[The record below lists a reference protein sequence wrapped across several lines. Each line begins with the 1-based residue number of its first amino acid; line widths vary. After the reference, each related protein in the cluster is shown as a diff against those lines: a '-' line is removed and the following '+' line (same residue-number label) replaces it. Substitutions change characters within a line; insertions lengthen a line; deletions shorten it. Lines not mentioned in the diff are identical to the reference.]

1 MQGSTAIA
9 RMLRPRSI
17 AIVGISPQPMSPGAA
32 ILGNIER
39 LGYQAEVHLVSR
51 NRTEVIGRPCVPT
64 VDELPEGIDLALL
77 LVPQAGVVEA
87 MHACVRRRVGAVIVY
102 ASGFAEVDDAGRA
115 AQDEIAAVARTAG
128 IALLGP
134 NCLGFVNYLDRLS
147 VSFSPLQ
154 PESDPPPPKVAF
166 ISQSGG
172 TPTVTRFALAA
183 KRIGVTY
190 QISTGNEALLGV
202 EDFLDPMID
211 DDRNI
216 VIALFC
222 EQIRNPQRFLAGAAR
237 ARERGKPIVMLQPG
251 ASEGARASA
260 RSHTGAL
267 VGDHALIRTLVEDAG
282 VVAVDTV
289 EDLIDVIELLA
300 TFPVVPT
307 RGPALIT
314 DSGALK
320 GVELDFCERVGLAVP
335 RFSEGAVA
343 AVRTVVPDFVAVENP
358 LDLTAQALVDPQ
370 LYAKAIAA
378 LANDTATGCTVASP
392 IYGHP
397 ALGIGKLRTIW
408 PAFAAARATRPAILA
423 PLVYDAPM
431 PEEAFREAA
440 NAGIA
445 FFPSPERALRALAHV
460 TRYGLRCAQPPPAAR
475 TLPAPLPV
483 DRPGIVPEYRAKA
496 MLAAAGISF
505 PRGAFVTDRAGA
517 QRAAAGIGFPVVLKL
532 QSAALAHKTEAGALA
547 LGIADAAALDDA
559 WTRLHG
565 NVAAAL
571 PGAVIDG
578 ALVEAMAAPGV
589 EFIAGARRD
598 PQWGTTLVAGLGGI
612 WAEAL
617 GDTVVIP
624 AAAGEDAIV
633 AALRCLRAAP
643 LLAGVRGAP
652 PLDVRAAARV
662 LDRLGALIDATPAIA
677 EIELN
682 PLTLYPDGAVALDAL
697 IVVSEEG
704 TQR

>member
-1 MQGSTAIA
+1 VPNERIG

-17 AIVGISPQPMSPGAA
+17 AIVGVSPQPMSPAAA

-39 LGYQAEVHLVSR
+39 LGYRADVHLVSR

-64 VDELPEGIDLALL
+64 IDDLPAGIDLALL
-77 LVPQAGVVEA
+77 LVPRAGVVDA
-87 MHACVRRRVGAVIVY
+87 MHACARREVGSAIVY
-102 ASGFAEVDDAGRA
+102 ASGFAELDDAGRA
-115 AQDEIAAVARTAG
+115 AQAEIGAIARAAG

-134 NCLGFVNYLDRLS
+134 NCLGFVNYLNDLA
-147 VSFSPLQ
+147 VTFSPAQ
-154 PESDPPPPKVAF
+154 PESDPPPPQVAF

-172 TPTVTRFALAA
+172 TPSVTRFSLAA

-211 DDRNI
+211 DDRNV

-222 EQIRNPQRFLAGAAR
+222 EQIRNPQRFLAAAAR

-251 ASEGARASA
+251 ASEAARASA
-260 RSHTGAL
+260 LSHTGSL
-267 VGDHALIRTLVEDAG
+267 VGDHALIRTIVEDAG
-282 VVAVDTV
+282 VVVVDTL

-300 TFPVVPT
+300 KFPVIPT

-320 GVELDFCERVGLAVP
+320 GIELDFCEKVGLAVP
-335 RFSEGAVA
+335 QFSTDTITAIRA
-343 AVRTVVPDFVAVENP
+343 IVPDFVAVENP
-358 LDLTAQALVDPQ
+358 LDLTAHALVDPQ

-378 LANDTATGCTVASP
+378 LADDDATGCTVISP
-392 IYGHP
+392 IYGQ
-397 ALGIGKLRTIW
+397 AELGIKKLRTTW
-408 PAFAAARATRPAILA
+408 PAFAATRARPAILA

-440 NAGIA
+440 AAGIA
-445 FFPSPERALRALAHV
+445 FFRSPERALRALARV
-460 TRYGLRCAQPPPAAR
+460 TRYGIRCAQPLLAPR
-475 TLPAPLPV
+475 KLPAPLPI
-483 DRPGIVPEYRAKA
+483 DGPGIVPEYRAKA
-496 MLAAAGISF
+496 MLAAAGIVF

-517 QRAAAGIGFPVVLKL
+517 QRAAAQIGFPVALKL
-532 QSAALAHKTEAGALA
+532 QSAGLAHKTDAGALA
-547 LGIADAAALDDA
+547 LGIADAASLDDA
-559 WTRLHG
+559 WTRLHAG
-565 NVAAAL
+565 VAVSAPTAA
-571 PGAVIDG
+571 IDG
-578 ALVEAMAAPGV
+578 ALVEAMAKPGV

-598 PQWGTTLVAGLGGI
+598 AQWGTTLVAGLGGI

-617 GDTVVIP
+617 HDTVVIP
-624 AAAGEDAIV
+624 GAAREDAIV
-633 AALRCLRAAP
+633 AALQCLRAAP
-643 LLAGVRGAP
+643 VLAGMRGAP
-652 PLDVRAAARV
+652 PLDVRATARV
-662 LDRLGALIDATPAIA
+662 LALLGALIDATPAIA

-697 IVVSEEG
+697 IVANALPEV
-704 TQR
+704 R